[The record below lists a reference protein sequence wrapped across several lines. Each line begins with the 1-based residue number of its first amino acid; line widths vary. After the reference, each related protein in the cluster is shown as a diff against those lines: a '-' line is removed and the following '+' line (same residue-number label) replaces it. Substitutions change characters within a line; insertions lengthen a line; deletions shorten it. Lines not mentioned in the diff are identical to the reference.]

1 MIMQKEIDIIQR
13 HAKELKKLEQSEQYL
28 FDSLNA
34 KSKTEIE
41 GLIND
46 FSFVRSDFSATRFQ
60 PVNLLRFDILHLLKE
75 GTQISS
81 ETVENIKN
89 RIIEKD
95 EEYFSKYGDTL
106 VNALKHYPQK
116 KKSPFVNWQR
126 NYCIFFPFIYIN
138 PIKNETNI
146 ALDKVVDGLEKALKL
161 KNYKSHIVDFNGPQN
176 YGTSYCWIAGFP
188 ENKISHRKAYQLFL
202 KIGAEKIEAGILAG
216 WDINDKASNNLED
229 FNTIEEVILKLKAS
243 KETVERK
250 NNALINYWKFAPGEN
265 GIYWDEFYKESIIA
279 IGWDDLTDLKTY
291 TTETLAEDLGV
302 EDSDNSNQIWNIE
315 NFRDASIGDVV
326 IANKGKSKALGIGV
340 ITGEY
345 EFKPERKE
353 NKHIRKVKW
362 LINQLVDFE
371 KTIFRPDTFT
381 PTLKWSSIKEKYI
394 QNNPAFEK
402 IFNDL
407 ESGKEILPPPKALP
421 KDSESQNFWWLNA
434 NPKIWR
440 IDSYELGDI
449 QSYTSHN
456 DKGNKR
462 RIYKY
467 FEEAKSGDLVIG
479 YESTPVKQIKA
490 IFEITE
496 GLHIDDNEGEIINFE
511 IKEIVKDPIS
521 WDELKET
528 KGLENCEVF
537 INNQGS
543 LFSLTAD
550 EFDIIRDLIDEK
562 NIITEKEIEK
572 VEIKQ
577 YSFSTDPDKPFLEEQ
592 EINEIIHSLEVK
604 KNIVLQ
610 GPPGVGKT
618 FVAKKIAYE
627 MMKNTDDTKIRMI
640 QFHQSYAYEDFIQG
654 IRPSEKSF
662 KVKNGIFH
670 DFCKKAEL
678 EPDQKFFFIIDEINR
693 GNLSKIFGELMMLI
707 ESDKRG
713 KYSVPLTY
721 SEKDDAL
728 FSVPEN
734 LYLIGTMNTADRS
747 LAIVDYALR
756 RRFRFITLEPKF
768 NSRFKDFLSSKGFSK
783 DFIQE
788 MSSKLNL
795 LNAKIKSD
803 KNLGSGFLIGHS
815 FFCNANSENE
825 RKWFENIVKFEIRPL
840 LEEYWFDDNE
850 KVDNEINLLLS

>member
-1 MIMQKEIDIIQR
+1 MQKEIDIIQR

-28 FDSLNA
+28 FDSLNN
-34 KSKTEIE
+34 KPKTEIE

-81 ETVENIKN
+81 ETVENIKTK
-89 RIIEKD
+89 IIEKD
-95 EEYFSKYGDTL
+95 GEYFSKYGDTL
-106 VNALKHYPQK
+106 VNALKNYPQK

-126 NYCIFFPFIYIN
+126 NFCILFPFIYTN
-138 PIKNETNI
+138 PIKDETSS

-176 YGTSYCWIAGFP
+176 YGTSTCWIAGFP
-188 ENKISHRKAYQLFL
+188 ENKVSHRKAYQLFL
-202 KIGAEKIEAGILAG
+202 KISAEKIEAGIVAG
-216 WDINDKASNNLED
+216 WDINDKASNTLED
-229 FNTIEEVILKLKAS
+229 FNTIEEVIEKLKAS
-243 KETVERK
+243 KESVERK

-265 GIYWDEFYKESIIA
+265 GVFWDEFYKESIIA

-345 EFKPERKE
+345 EYKPERKE

-362 LINQLVDFE
+362 LINQLIDFE

-394 QNNPAFEK
+394 LSNPAFEK

-467 FEEAKSGDLVIG
+467 FEEAKPGDLVIG

-528 KGLENCEVF
+528 KGLESCEVF

-572 VEIKQ
+572 VEIKH
-577 YSFSTDPDKPFLEEQ
+577 YSFSADPDKPFLEEH

-662 KVKNGIFH
+662 KVKNGIFY

-678 EPDQKFFFIIDEINR
+678 EPDQKLFFIIDEINR

-783 DFIQE
+783 DFTQE

-850 KVDNEINLLLS
+850 KVDNEIHLLLS

>member
-1 MIMQKEIDIIQR
+1 MQKEIEIIQR

-28 FDSLNA
+28 FDSLNS
-34 KSKTEIE
+34 KSKVEID

-89 RIIEKD
+89 KIIEKD
-95 EEYFSKYGDTL
+95 EEYFSKYGDIL
-106 VNALKHYPQK
+106 VNALKNYPQK

-126 NYCIFFPFIYIN
+126 NYCIFFPFIYTN
-138 PIKNETNI
+138 SIKNETSS

-188 ENKISHRKAYQLFL
+188 GNKISHRKAYQLFL

-216 WDINDKASNNLED
+216 WDINDKASNTLED
-229 FNTIEEVILKLKAS
+229 FNTIEEVIEKLKAS
-243 KETVERK
+243 KQTVEKK

-265 GIYWDEFYKESIIA
+265 GIYWDEFYKENIIA

-394 QNNPAFEK
+394 QSNPAFEK
-402 IFNDL
+402 IFSDL
-407 ESGKEILPPPKALP
+407 ETGKEILPPPKALP

-467 FEEAKSGDLVIG
+467 FEEAKPGDLVIG

-543 LFSLTAD
+543 LFSLTPD

-562 NIITEKEIEK
+562 NIVTEKEIEK

-577 YSFSTDPDKPFLEEQ
+577 YSFSSDPDKPFLEEQ
-592 EINEIIHSLEVK
+592 EIVEIIHSLEVK

-662 KVKNGIFH
+662 KVKNGIFYE
-670 DFCKKAEL
+670 FCKKAEL

-721 SEKDDAL
+721 SDKDDAL

-768 NSRFKDFLSSKGFSK
+768 NNRFKDFLNSKGFSK

-788 MSSKLNL
+788 ISSKLKL
-795 LNAKIKSD
+795 LNDKIKSD
-803 KNLGSGFLIGHS
+803 KNLGAGFLIGHS

-825 RKWFENIVKFEIRPL
+825 RKWFENIVKFEISPL
-840 LEEYWFDDNE
+840 LEEYWFDDSE
-850 KVDNEINLLLS
+850 KVKNEIDLLLS

>member
-1 MIMQKEIDIIQR
+1 MEKALEIIQK
-13 HAKELKKLEQSEQYL
+13 HAKELKKLEQSEQHL
-28 FDSLNA
+28 FEVFN
-34 KSKTEIE
+34 SKTPNEIAD
-41 GLIND
+41 LIKEFD
-46 FSFVRSDFSATRFQ
+46 FVQSDSKFQ
-60 PVNLLRFDILHLLKE
+60 PVNLLRYDILNLRKD
-75 GTQISS
+75 GKQINS
-81 ETVENIKN
+81 EIIEEIKN
-89 RIIEKD
+89 RIVSKD
-95 EEYFSKYGDTL
+95 EEYFTKYGEL
-106 VNALKHYPQK
+106 LIEGLIKYPQK
-116 KKSPFVNWQR
+116 KKYPFVNWQKEFR
-126 NYCIFFPFIYIN
+126 VFFPFFYTKKIN
-138 PIKNETNI
+138 QETNK
-146 ALDKVVDGLEKALKL
+146 ALGEIVDRLEKELKL
-161 KNYKSHIVDFNGPQN
+161 SQYKSHIVDFNGPQN
-176 YGTSYCWIAGFP
+176 FGSSFCWIAGFP
-188 ENKISHRKAYQLFL
+188 RNKVSHRKAYQLFI
-202 KIGAEKIEAGILAG
+202 KINSEKIEAGILAG
-216 WDINDKASNNLED
+216 WDVNDKSSNNLED
-229 FNTIEEVILKLKAS
+229 YNTIEEVIVKLKSS
-243 KETVERK
+243 KETVEKK
-250 NNALINYWKFAPGEN
+250 NNALINYWKYAPGEN
-265 GIYWDEFYKESIIA
+265 GIHWDTFYNEGVIA
-279 IGWDDLTDLKTY
+279 IGWDSLTDLNNY
-291 TTETLAEDLGV
+291 TTETLAEALGV
-302 EDSDNSNQIWNIE
+302 DNADNSNQIWNIE

-326 IANKGKSKALGIGV
+326 IANKGKSKSLGIGV

-345 EFKPERKE
+345 EFSPKRQEY
-353 NKHIRKVKW
+353 KHIRKVNW
-362 LINQLVDFE
+362 LINDLVDFE

-381 PTLKWSSIKEKYI
+381 PTLKWDSIKEKYI
-394 QNNPAFEK
+394 QKNPSFEK
-402 IFNDL
+402 IFSDL
-407 ESGKEILPPPKALP
+407 ESGKEVLPPPKALP
-421 KDSESQNFWWLNA
+421 KDSETQSYWWLNA

-467 FEEAKSGDLVIG
+467 FEEAKPGDLVIG
-479 YESTPVKQIKA
+479 YESSPVKQIKA

-543 LFSLTAD
+543 LFSLQPD
-550 EFDIIRDLIDEK
+550 EFDIIRDLIDDK
-562 NIITEKEIEK
+562 NIVTEKEIQD
-572 VEIKQ
+572 VEIKE
-577 YSFSTDPDKPFLEEQ
+577 YSFINDPEKPFLEEQ
-592 EINEIIHSLEVK
+592 EIQEIIQSLEVK

-627 MMKNTDDTKIRMI
+627 MMKSTDDTKIRMI

-662 KVKNGIFH
+662 KVKNGVFFN
-670 DFCKKAEL
+670 FCKKAEQ

-721 SEKDDAL
+721 SDKDDAP

-756 RRFRFITLEPKF
+756 RRFRFITLNPKF
-768 NSRFKDFLSSKGFSK
+768 NKRFKDFLNSKGLSK

-788 MSSKLNL
+788 VSSKLNL
-795 LNAKIKSD
+795 LNEKIKTD
-803 KNLGSGFLIGHS
+803 KNLGQGFLIGHS
-815 FFCNANSENE
+815 FFCNTNSKNE
-825 RKWFENIVKFEIRPL
+825 KKWFEDIVKFEIAPL
-840 LEEYWFDDNE
+840 LEEYWFDDIE
-850 KVDNEINLLLS
+850 KVNNEVNLLLS

>member
-1 MIMQKEIDIIQR
+1 MQKEIDIIQR

-28 FDSLNA
+28 FDSLNN
-34 KSKTEIE
+34 KSKTEID

-81 ETVENIKN
+81 ETVENIKTK
-89 RIIEKD
+89 IIEKD
-95 EEYFSKYGDTL
+95 DEYFSKYGDTL
-106 VNALKHYPQK
+106 VNALKNYPQK

-126 NYCIFFPFIYIN
+126 NYCIFFPFIYTN
-138 PIKNETNI
+138 PIKNETTS
-146 ALDKVVDGLEKALKL
+146 ALDNVVDGLEKALKL

-229 FNTIEEVILKLKAS
+229 FNTIEEVIDKLKAS
-243 KETVERK
+243 KESVERK
-250 NNALINYWKFAPGEN
+250 NNALINYWKFAPGVN
-265 GIYWDEFYKESIIA
+265 GIYWDEFYKDSIIA
-279 IGWDDLTDLKTY
+279 ISWDDLTDLKTY

-381 PTLKWSSIKEKYI
+381 PTLKWNSIKEKYI
-394 QNNPAFEK
+394 QSNPAFEK

-467 FEEAKSGDLVIG
+467 FEEAKPGDLVIG

-572 VEIKQ
+572 VEIKH
-577 YSFSTDPDKPFLEEQ
+577 YSFSTDPDKPFLEEH
-592 EINEIIHSLEVK
+592 EISEIVHSLEVK

-662 KVKNGIFH
+662 KVKNGIFY

-693 GNLSKIFGELMMLI
+693 GNL
-707 ESDKRG
+707 
-713 KYSVPLTY
+713 
-721 SEKDDAL
+721 
-728 FSVPEN
+728 
-734 LYLIGTMNTADRS
+734 
-747 LAIVDYALR
+747 
-756 RRFRFITLEPKF
+756 
-768 NSRFKDFLSSKGFSK
+768 
-783 DFIQE
+783 
-788 MSSKLNL
+788 
-795 LNAKIKSD
+795 
-803 KNLGSGFLIGHS
+803 
-815 FFCNANSENE
+815 
-825 RKWFENIVKFEIRPL
+825 
-840 LEEYWFDDNE
+840 
-850 KVDNEINLLLS
+850 

>member
-1 MIMQKEIDIIQR
+1 MQKALEIIQK
-13 HAKELKKLEQSEQYL
+13 HAKELKRLEQSEQYL
-28 FDSLNA
+28 FETLNS
-34 KSKTEIE
+34 KSKAELD
-41 GLIND
+41 GLISD
-46 FSFVRSDFSATRFQ
+46 FSFVRSDYTSTRFQ
-60 PVNLLRFDILHLLKE
+60 PVNLLRFDILYLLQY
-75 GTQISS
+75 GAQVSS
-81 ETVENIKN
+81 ETVEDIKTK
-89 RIIEKD
+89 IIQKD
-95 EEYFSKYGDTL
+95 EEYFSKYGDIL
-106 VNALKHYPQK
+106 VNALKSYPQK

-126 NYCIFFPFIYIN
+126 NFCIFFPFIYSN
-138 PIKNETNI
+138 PIKKDTTD
-146 ALDKVVDGLEKALKL
+146 ALDKIVDGLEKELKL

-202 KIGAEKIEAGILAG
+202 KLGAEKIEAGILAG
-216 WDINDKASNNLED
+216 WDVNDKSSNNLED
-229 FNTIEEVILKLKAS
+229 FNTIAEAIAKLKAS
-243 KETVERK
+243 KEIVEKK

-265 GIYWDEFYKESIIA
+265 GIFWDEFHKDSIIA
-279 IGWDDLTDLKTY
+279 IGWDKLTDLKTY
-291 TTETLAEDLGV
+291 TTETLAEDLGI

-345 EFKPERKE
+345 EFRPERKE
-353 NKHIRKVKW
+353 YKHIRKVKW
-362 LINQLVDFE
+362 LINHLVDFE

-381 PTLKWSSIKEKYI
+381 PTLKWNSIKEKYI
-394 QNNPAFEK
+394 QNNAAFEK
-402 IFNDL
+402 IIKDL
-407 ESGKEILPPPKALP
+407 ESGKEVLPPPKALP
-421 KDSESQNFWWLNA
+421 KDSETQNFWWLNA

-467 FEEAKSGDLVIG
+467 FEEAKPGDLVIG

-528 KGLENCEVF
+528 KGLDKCEVF

-543 LFSLTAD
+543 LFSLQPD

-572 VEIKQ
+572 VDIKE
-577 YSFSTDPDKPFLEEQ
+577 YSFTNDPDKPFLEDQ
-592 EINEIIHSLEVK
+592 EIQEIIHSLEVK
-604 KNIVLQ
+604 KNIVIQ

-627 MMKNTDDTKIRMI
+627 MMKNTDDTKVRMI

-654 IRPSEKSF
+654 IRPSEKNF
-662 KVKNGIFH
+662 KVKNGVFY
-670 DFCKKAEL
+670 DFCKKAEM

-713 KYSVPLTY
+713 RYSVPLTY
-721 SEKDDAL
+721 SDKDDAP

-756 RRFRFITLEPKF
+756 RRFRFITLYPKF
-768 NSRFKDFLSSKGFSK
+768 NNRFKDFLVSKGFSK

-788 MSSKLNL
+788 ISSKLNL
-795 LNAKIKSD
+795 LNEKIKSD

-815 FFCNANSENE
+815 FFCIPNSDNE

-840 LEEYWFDDNE
+840 LEEYWFDDSE
-850 KVDNEINLLLS
+850 KVDNEVNLLLS